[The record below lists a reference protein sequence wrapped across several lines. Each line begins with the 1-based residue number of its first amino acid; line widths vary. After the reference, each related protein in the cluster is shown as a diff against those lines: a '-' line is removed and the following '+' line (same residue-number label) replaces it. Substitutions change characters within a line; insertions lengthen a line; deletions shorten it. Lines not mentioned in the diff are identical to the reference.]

1 MTRLLPPSIDCR
13 RCDRGSAVRTVLTV
27 LTSLLLTFLLLTGS
41 VATRP
46 LQSAE
51 VVSTVSTEGVVPTK
65 VVQAGTTG
73 DPQDFRK
80 ILVSAT
86 VNTPEPFQGFGGY
99 CGWPDVCRL
108 KNGDLFVTFGAGY
121 NHASWPTPLDM
132 PPEEITRWKKGK
144 HAWSL
149 DWDCPEGGRIMWI
162 RSRDQGKTWTR
173 PKAFPVVPGA
183 YSPGDVIQLGDG
195 TMLATATIQDSWGY
209 WKKMPS
215 TPLEFARITANRLP
229 SENVIYRSE
238 DNGESWQEVGRH
250 SFFGHV
256 DAVYTLLQRPDGSV
270 IAIFNFSPIPGGP
283 GWPQPADLFWDTR
296 WLTATAVSHDQGETW
311 SILSVTGSNEFDST
325 EATGGYLPDGSIGFM
340 VRQTSHWFRSL
351 DNGETWSSPGKI
363 FAGGT
368 TVHVKRGSLQV
379 TPEGVVA
386 LVYCADTGGI
396 LRRYGR
402 EWTRGNGQVIYSRD
416 NGQTWIKPA
425 EDHGFQYDPLAYYP
439 DACVL
444 EDGTIFAVGNDETYG
459 KENEFGPRGADVT
472 SMRFRIKSPQEGEG
486 IELLPVGGP
495 AVPRRLDLNR
505 R

>member
-1 MTRLLPPSIDCR
+1 MSLFSCRYSRVIAVWPVITTVLLTGLVETRLLQGD
-13 RCDRGSAVRTVLTV
+13 DD
-27 LTSLLLTFLLLTGS
+27 
-41 VATRP
+41 
-46 LQSAE
+46 
-51 VVSTVSTEGVVPTK
+51 VVPTQ
-65 VVQAGTTG
+65 VVNAETKG
-73 DPQDFRK
+73 DPKDFRK

-121 NHASWPTPLDM
+121 FHGSWPTPVDIPSELQA
-132 PPEEITRWKKGK
+132 EWKSGGL
-144 HAWSL
+144 AWLL
-149 DWDCPEGGRIMWI
+149 DWDCPTGGKIMWI

-183 YSPGDVIQLGDG
+183 YCPSDVIQLRDG
-195 TMLATATIQDSWGY
+195 TMLAAATIQKNFGY
-209 WKKMPS
+209 WKNMPS
-215 TPLEFARITANRLP
+215 TPLEFARITANRTP
-229 SENVIYRSE
+229 SENVIYRSK
-238 DNGESWQEVGRH
+238 DNGQSWHEVSRH
-250 SFFGHV
+250 SFFGRV

-270 IAIFNFSPIPGGP
+270 IAIFNVSPIPGGP

-325 EATGGYLPDGSIGFM
+325 EATGGYLPDGSIGFI

-351 DNGETWSSPGKI
+351 DNGETWSSPGKV

-386 LVYCADTGGI
+386 VVYCADVG
-396 LRRYGR
+396 
-402 EWTRGNGQVIYSRD
+402 GNGQVIYSRD

-425 EDHGFQYDPLAYYP
+425 EDRGFKYDPIAYYP

-444 EDGTIFAVGNDETYG
+444 EDGTIFAVGNDESYG

-495 AVPRRLDLNR
+495 AFKKSTNIER
-505 R
+505 